1 MNLVLLDV
9 KSVDSKFTGKM
20 YVNTDQIA
28 IINKESRLIGLSNG
42 NVLKIDEKSFKLLG
56 LDVTKGKK

>member
-9 KSVDSKFTGKM
+9 KSTDSKFSGQM

-28 IINKESRLIGLSNG
+28 IINKEGRLIGLSNG
-42 NVLKIDEKSFKLLG
+42 IVLKVGEDSFKLLG
-56 LDVTKGKK
+56 LDVTRAKK